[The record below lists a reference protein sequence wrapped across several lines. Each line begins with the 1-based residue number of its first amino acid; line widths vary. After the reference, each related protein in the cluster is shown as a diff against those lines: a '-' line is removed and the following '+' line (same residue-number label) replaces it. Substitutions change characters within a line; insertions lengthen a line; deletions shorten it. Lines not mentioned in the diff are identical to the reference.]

1 VRLLSGQVLGE
12 KYEVL
17 RELHRG
23 GMGRIYLGRS
33 LESDEEVVLK
43 VPLSEEE
50 VSPEVHR
57 SLVERLQVEG
67 EILSGLNHP
76 GVVRLM
82 DSLEGP
88 VLVLEYIRGRSLDEI
103 YRGKGCP
110 WEDAKEVVNQLLDA
124 VAYLH
129 ENMVVHRDIKPKNVL
144 VEEESG
150 RVVLIDFGAAK
161 KGFTSVNPMGGTI
174 IGTPGYSAPEQLDWG
189 VAIPQ
194 SDIYSL
200 ASTIYF
206 LITGKDPSGKID
218 VKKLIRMGVPE
229 NAVNSLIRAT
239 NLDPGF
245 RHSSIDE
252 FKSELFYSSQE
263 TIIGGAYLVIGE
275 EAFEIGWKEVIS
287 IGRGDKVDVKIE
299 DPMAYISKVHCLIVR
314 RGEDYFILDNLSK
327 NGTYVLDRK
336 TGKYIRIRDHK
347 LEDGDIIGLCY
358 NEERGPYLTM
368 TFKRGGV

>member
-1 VRLLSGQVLGE
+1 MRLLSGQVLGE

-161 KGFTSVNPMGGTI
+161 KGV
-174 IGTPGYSAPEQLDWG
+174 
-189 VAIPQ
+189 
-194 SDIYSL
+194 
-200 ASTIYF
+200 
-206 LITGKDPSGKID
+206 
-218 VKKLIRMGVPE
+218 
-229 NAVNSLIRAT
+229 
-239 NLDPGF
+239 
-245 RHSSIDE
+245 
-252 FKSELFYSSQE
+252 
-263 TIIGGAYLVIGE
+263 YL
-275 EAFEIGWKEVIS
+275 
-287 IGRGDKVDVKIE
+287 R
-299 DPMAYISKVHCLIVR
+299 
-314 RGEDYFILDNLSK
+314 
-327 NGTYVLDRK
+327 
-336 TGKYIRIRDHK
+336 
-347 LEDGDIIGLCY
+347 
-358 NEERGPYLTM
+358 
-368 TFKRGGV
+368 